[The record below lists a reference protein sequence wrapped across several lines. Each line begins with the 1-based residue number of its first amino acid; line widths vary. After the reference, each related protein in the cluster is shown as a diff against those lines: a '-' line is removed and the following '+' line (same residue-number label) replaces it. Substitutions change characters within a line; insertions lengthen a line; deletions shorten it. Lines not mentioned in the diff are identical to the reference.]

1 MAKDLNKCC
10 FIGRLG
16 KDVEIK
22 QLTNGAVANFSIA
35 CSDDYKNK
43 DGEKVE
49 QTNWINIV
57 AYGKLGEI
65 CGQYLTKGSQ
75 IYVEGKQ
82 VTRKWEDNEGNT
94 RYSTDINI
102 FDMIMLGGKGD
113 AGQAP
118 QQQSQPKQNLPSSD
132 FDDKSDDIPF

>member
-75 IYVEGKQ
+75 VYVEGKQ

-94 RYSTDINI
+94 RYSTDVNI

-118 QQQSQPKQNLPSSD
+118 QQSKPKQNLPSSD

>member
-1 MAKDLNKCC
+1 M
-10 FIGRLG
+10 G
-16 KDVEIK
+16 
-22 QLTNGAVANFSIA
+22 VASHV
-35 CSDDYKNK
+35 SDDYKNK

-75 IYVEGKQ
+75 VYVEGKQ

-94 RYSTDINI
+94 RYSTDVNI
-102 FDMIMLGGKGD
+102 FEMQMLGGKGD

-118 QQQSQPKQNLPSSD
+118 QQQSKQVPKQHQHRKN
-132 FDDKSDDIPF
+132 FDDVDEIPF